1 MIKKVVKAGIW
12 LAFYCLTGLLI
23 AVGRIVY
30 AFQRKPAG
38 QERIIVIR
46 LDEIGDMVLLSP
58 FLRELRR
65 GRPEAEIILV
75 VKTAV
80 YNLVELCPYVNEVLA
95 YPRPGGRWMR
105 LKQITRA
112 FAFARDH
119 LWRRSLTLAI
129 VPRFDADAGYGAG
142 WLAFFSGAPRRIA
155 YRARVLPTKAR
166 SDLGFDRLYTEF
178 VPARP
183 GVLHEVER
191 NLDVLRYLGIAVQSE
206 ALEVWVDAQDEARAQ
221 KLLSSGGGTC
231 LVVVLS
237 AGSVRRE
244 WAVEKYAAVVRSL
257 KAASLKLSVVLL
269 GAGSRAEAKGTS
281 FCAQVTRTVNLIGKC
296 TLRESA
302 AVLAGARAYLG
313 GDTGLMHMAAALG
326 RRGVVLSCHP
336 WGAAAEHPNSPQRFG
351 PWQSRLRVLRP
362 AALPGCEEGCTRDI
376 PHCINEITVTEA
388 AAALQAALGERV

>member
-206 ALEVWVDAQDEARAQ
+206 ALEVWVDAQDKARAQ
-221 KLLSSGGGTC
+221 KLLSSGGGH
-231 LVVVLS
+231 
-237 AGSVRRE
+237 
-244 WAVEKYAAVVRSL
+244 
-257 KAASLKLSVVLL
+257 
-269 GAGSRAEAKGTS
+269 TS
-281 FCAQVTRTVNLIGKC
+281 
-296 TLRESA
+296 S
-302 AVLAGARAYLG
+302 
-313 GDTGLMHMAAALG
+313 
-326 RRGVVLSCHP
+326 
-336 WGAAAEHPNSPQRFG
+336 
-351 PWQSRLRVLRP
+351 
-362 AALPGCEEGCTRDI
+362 
-376 PHCINEITVTEA
+376 
-388 AAALQAALGERV
+388 